1 VRDIILLL
9 ALVLSVSAYSLKL
22 NEVRATVSD
31 LNKSLHFT
39 MKQLDDCEAEQEEQ
53 RGNVYW

>member
-1 VRDIILLL
+1 MLL

-39 MKQLDDCEAEQEEQ
+39 MNQLDDCEAEQREQ